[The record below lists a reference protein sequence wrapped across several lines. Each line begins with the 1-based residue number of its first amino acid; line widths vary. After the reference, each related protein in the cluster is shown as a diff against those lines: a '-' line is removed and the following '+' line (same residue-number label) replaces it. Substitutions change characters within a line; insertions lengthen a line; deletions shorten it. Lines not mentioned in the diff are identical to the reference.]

1 MRIGWT
7 FRWGAGVG
15 LGLAVMVLISG
26 CAGDSDTGQRS
37 RSGVAAS
44 ASPKAASATAKRP
57 SAPARAS
64 LPRRPERPRIDL
76 SNAVGF
82 IGPVRERSVEWE
94 PGLTLAEA
102 LVEAEYVGAG
112 QPREILL
119 NRQGQVV
126 FINVKKL
133 MRNLENPVLQPGD
146 VVEIRP

>member
-1 MRIGWT
+1 M
-7 FRWGAGVG
+7 
-15 LGLAVMVLISG
+15 
-26 CAGDSDTGQRS
+26 
-37 RSGVAAS
+37 
-44 ASPKAASATAKRP
+44 
-57 SAPARAS
+57 
-64 LPRRPERPRIDL
+64 
-76 SNAVGF
+76 
-82 IGPVRERSVEWE
+82 RERSVEWE

-119 NRQGQVV
+119 NRQGQVI

>member
-1 MRIGWT
+1 
-7 FRWGAGVG
+7 
-15 LGLAVMVLISG
+15 
-26 CAGDSDTGQRS
+26 
-37 RSGVAAS
+37 
-44 ASPKAASATAKRP
+44 
-57 SAPARAS
+57 
-64 LPRRPERPRIDL
+64 
-76 SNAVGF
+76 
-82 IGPVRERSVEWE
+82 VEWE